1 MTLTWTISPFGDTGL
16 LLETA
21 DDGAGTANRAALALA
36 AALEAA
42 PPLGFVAAVPAI
54 ASLLV
59 VFDPLQLS
67 YAELEAQLRTLI
79 AELPAAQT
87 HSPADAA
94 PPGRVVPIPVRYG
107 GAAGPDLQE
116 AAATL
121 QLTPAELIAL
131 HTAAPYRVMMIG
143 FAPGYPYIGPLPPAL
158 HLPRRATPRAAV
170 PAGSVAIAA
179 GLSGIYP
186 TQLPGGWHLIGR
198 TDVRLFDPAADPPSL
213 LMPGDYVQFEEWGS

>member
-1 MTLTWTISPFGDTGL
+1 MTNPMTVTWTIAPFGDAGL

-42 PPLGFVAAVPAI
+42 PPPGFVAAVPAI

-67 YAELEAQLRTLI
+67 YTELEAHLR
-79 AELPAAQT
+79 ELVRVTQV
-87 HSPADAA
+87 AA
-94 PPGRVVPIPVRYG
+94 PVPGRTVRIPVRYG
-107 GAAGPDLQE
+107 GADGPDLHE

-131 HTAAPYRVMMIG
+131 HTAAPYQVMMIG
-143 FAPGYPYIGPLPPAL
+143 FAPGYPYIGPLPQAL

-198 TDVRLFDPAADPPSL
+198 TDVRLFDPADDPPSL
-213 LMPGDYVQFEEWGS
+213 LMPGDYVQFEEWG